1 MERIQSFKSFS
12 DVKKQ
17 LREEATLKETSAKR
31 DTSAAAF
38 SELLK
43 KYNATSVSEVTED
56 QLQDFMSELVGD
68 FKFEKTNE
76 SVETI
81 EENRN
86 ALPKEGALE
95 IIKAFGEMPWGEGKA
110 YGEFSGIEI
119 LRALGL
125 DMAKSVG
132 IDKTPGNFKYPYS
145 IYFDGGDLVLGDKT
159 VGKTRGK
166 TLSQVS
172 QMYTALVGKA
182 LTALAKEA
190 KRQNSNES
198 LEVIEEG
205 NKNREMVASAWMKSG
220 IKDLNGIARLY
231 ADAMED
237 ANFHQEI
244 GTSTAIGSASRGKIA
259 DLKGSD
265 IASAAGWDG
274 YAIANGTVDYLK
286 EIGEDKAANKL
297 YKAISKYDLNESI
310 AFATTDLVT
319 AIMEGT
325 RGQFG
330 KIYKSGEIASVYTHY
345 DSYPEH
351 MLPTIKK
358 GYKKGTDVDAVLG
371 KGDNS
376 GLEVSPDKMKFY
388 GDPRSLKPTMGNV
401 KNLKKYISDVDGQ
414 GAEYIYLF
422 DERDQKWYM
431 IEVYGDREL
440 VPAFESVV
448 NELKANEA
456 YEVEMFWKGLSG
468 DEAKIGKFLVSKK
481 DYEKLEDNFAGDIEF
496 DLYDDT
502 AKGKVV
508 KYNDVITAMR
518 NTKYGKIAMES
529 VVTEAEVMIFNEIG
543 AEIESLY
550 SKLNDLAE
558 ETTDSAWRKAIEN
571 IIKGV
576 EGIEKNIGKF
586 DSKLGVIPTHESVEV
601 NENMEL
607 KKLEDAIKMFQDK
620 IKSQGRVTNA
630 RDEDHLENLIR
641 IYKEMGGKNIKESAE
656 VNEAEINNEEEFR
669 AYAEEV
675 LKKAHGEDY
684 DEAKAKEA
692 IDGIL
697 AKADGDF
704 GAAVG
709 MLTSGLG
716 EAVEANEDM
725 VPGGLADGM
734 TAEDLAK
741 KHGVE
746 VAEIEAAIEKG
757 IKVEMEHTDDNKIAK
772 EVAMDHIFEDPKYY
786 DKLADM
792 ENESEEVEEGNTF
805 GAARAEAIAKGEEE
819 FEVDGEKFPVED
831 VSKEDEE
838 NAKEFADEAVEEG
851 NEEKVALELYVKLV
865 DKNGE
870 FSEDQMSRMSLE
882 EIEDY
887 LKDNEDLRG
896 SQLKK
901 VAKEVYN
908 IATSK

>member
-448 NELKANEA
+448 
-456 YEVEMFWKGLSG
+456 
-468 DEAKIGKFLVSKK
+468 
-481 DYEKLEDNFAGDIEF
+481 
-496 DLYDDT
+496 
-502 AKGKVV
+502 
-508 KYNDVITAMR
+508 
-518 NTKYGKIAMES
+518 
-529 VVTEAEVMIFNEIG
+529 TEAEVMIFNEIG

-586 DSKLGVIPTHESVEV
+586 DSKLGVIPTHEAF
-601 NENMEL
+601 
-607 KKLEDAIKMFQDK
+607 D
-620 IKSQGRVTNA
+620 
-630 RDEDHLENLIR
+630 
-641 IYKEMGGKNIKESAE
+641 

-669 AYAEEV
+669 AYAEVV

-704 GAAVG
+704 GAAIG

-757 IKVEMEHTDDNKIAK
+757 VKVEMEHTDDEKIAH

-792 ENESEEVEEGNTF
+792 ENESET
-805 GAARAEAIAKGEEE
+805 
-819 FEVDGEKFPVED
+819 
-831 VSKEDEE
+831 
-838 NAKEFADEAVEEG
+838 VEEG

-870 FSEDQMSRMSLE
+870 FSEDEMSKMSLE

>member
-17 LREEATLKETSAKR
+17 IKEKATLEETNAKRATSA
-31 DTSAAAF
+31 TAF
-38 SELLK
+38 AELLK
-43 KYNATSVSEVTED
+43 KYEAATIADVTED
-56 QLQDFMSELVGD
+56 KLQDFMSELVGD
-68 FKFEKTNE
+68 FKFKKTNE
-76 SVETI
+76 SVET
-81 EENRN
+81 
-86 ALPKEGALE
+86 
-95 IIKAFGEMPWGEGKA
+95 
-110 YGEFSGIEI
+110 
-119 LRALGL
+119 
-125 DMAKSVG
+125 
-132 IDKTPGNFKYPYS
+132 
-145 IYFDGGDLVLGDKT
+145 
-159 VGKTRGK
+159 
-166 TLSQVS
+166 
-172 QMYTALVGKA
+172 
-182 LTALAKEA
+182 
-190 KRQNSNES
+190 
-198 LEVIEEG
+198 EVIEEG
-205 NKNREMVASAWMKSG
+205 SKNREMVASAWMKSG

-237 ANFHQEI
+237 ANFHQEVA
-244 GTSTAIGSASRGKIA
+244 TSKAIGSASRGRVSGVE
-259 DLKGSD
+259 GSD

-274 YAIANGTVDYLK
+274 YAIANGTVDFLK
-286 EIGEDKAANKL
+286 EIGEDKAAEKL
-297 YKAISKYDLNESI
+297 YKAISKYELNESVNLNSLEQI
-310 AFATTDLVT
+310 
-319 AIMEGT
+319 IEEGT

-345 DSYPEH
+345 DSYPEY

-388 GDPRSLKPTMGNV
+388 GDPKSMKPTMGTV
-401 KNLKKYISDVDGQ
+401 KNLKKYISDADSQ

-440 VPAFESVV
+440 VPAFESVT
-448 NELKANEA
+448 N
-456 YEVEMFWKGLSG
+456 
-468 DEAKIGKFLVSKK
+468 
-481 DYEKLEDNFAGDIEF
+481 
-496 DLYDDT
+496 
-502 AKGKVV
+502 
-508 KYNDVITAMR
+508 
-518 NTKYGKIAMES
+518 
-529 VVTEAEVMIFNEIG
+529 EAEVMIFNEIG

-586 DSKLGVIPTHESVEV
+586 DSKLGVIPTHEALVVLEAEEFAGWIAFY
-601 NENMEL
+601 NG
-607 KKLEDAIKMFQDK
+607 KKLEIRKDEATGIFGAKQIAIKK
-620 IKSQGRVTNA
+620 LNVPKSKQGMLA
-630 RDEDHLENLIR
+630 IAPAYEALD
-641 IYKEMGGKNIKESAE
+641 

-704 GAAVG
+704 GAAIG

-716 EAVEANEDM
+716 EAVKANEDM
-725 VPGGLADGM
+725 VPGGLADDM
-734 TAEDLAK
+734 TAKDLAD
-741 KHGVE
+741 KHGVD

-757 IKVEMEHTDDNKIAK
+757 IKVEMEHTADEKIAH

-792 ENESEEVEEGNTF
+792 ENES
-805 GAARAEAIAKGEEE
+805 
-819 FEVDGEKFPVED
+819 
-831 VSKEDEE
+831 
-838 NAKEFADEAVEEG
+838 EAVEEG

-870 FSEDQMSRMSLE
+870 FTEDQMSRMSLE